1 MHSFRRTITITTFY
15 FIFHPIGQRCI
26 GKKAV
31 LCPRLK
37 SINRVFDIKENQGQ
51 RSSEIG
57 EDVVG
62 ITTVFF
68 AAASSGF
75 TTWWMSSLIWILT
88 KVK

>member
-68 AAASSGF
+68 AASSGF